1 MSFDWLNVPGLNV
14 KDGPESSAGSAP
26 PPTVSFNFSEEQR
39 EDESAG
45 RRTQD
50 TQEEYR
56 ETAEDLRVPLS
67 LSGSQLAPEELK
79 TYRLWYKC
87 MVSRRR
93 SRTLRLEE
101 DIFRF
106 LGNFQLSDSVKERTR
121 SIFRT
126 CQMAV
131 SPGQFYA
138 IMRTIAHALQ
148 ANVLPTRRMILE
160 RAAVPEPRSI
170 LSLDAG
176 QETYEEVEEDP
187 KSAADNRVDFDS
199 FASLLLTGKTVRKNI
214 RRKINKRNGRVKKVS
229 FSENLVTFH
238 EELPE
243 EEAAEDAADG
253 SEDPNEPLDFSMP
266 MDQLLKKMAER
277 KTRNTALVSEAP
289 KQPETV
295 EEREEL
301 ADMRDSLNHFK
312 HIQTADNVAQGSF
325 ATQYMA
331 SVSSNADSGEE
342 PALEPLKPTATGS
355 ANHLFRSHMQATI
368 SSFTK
373 APAAPVTTPLLHQS
387 EPSAPD
393 TQGPR
398 SELQGPSGARTQ
410 LSTPALQAQ
419 GTGYYAQNGAPQQ
432 ASTPAL
438 QAQGTGYYQ
447 QNGTQQQ
454 VITPALQ
461 AQGTGYYQQNGAS
474 QQASTPALQTQG
486 TGYYQQNGTQQ
497 QVITPALQAQGTG
510 YYQQNGAPQQAS
522 TPALQAQGTGYY
534 PQNGTQQPAATS
546 IHQAHNA
553 GFPQQDS
560 SSSAHQ
566 AQAPGLYRNTASP
579 LSAPTLQ
586 VQGSAYY
593 QNSNPPLPP
602 QATGYYQGGNPPL
615 LQVQGTGYYQQSQDS
630 GSVPANRSSTPVLQ
644 PQSTGYYRSSS
655 PMHSPM
661 HLPAMVSQQS
671 PQPSH
676 SLLAVPDPQR
686 PYYGGGFQPSSSPS
700 STNQHTAP
708 SQYAPTSGYVIPNTQ
723 PGYAA
728 LSSHPSQ
735 HEPAYLAAN
744 RYGSPNPPFSS
755 SPLLHQQHLPHNN
768 FLQPPQ
774 HASQPLPPK
783 TNIIG
788 DLRALQQ
795 QVDRIHHSYT
805 RR

>member
-1 MSFDWLNVPGLNV
+1 MSFDWLNIPGLNV
-14 KDGPESSAGSAP
+14 KDGPENSAGSAP
-26 PPTVSFNFSEEQR
+26 PPTVSFNFSEERR
-39 EDESAG
+39 EDEREG

-50 TQEEYR
+50 AHEEEYR
-56 ETAEDLRVPLS
+56 ETADDLRVPLS

-79 TYRLWYKC
+79 TYRQWYNC
-87 MVSRRR
+87 MALRRR
-93 SRTLRLEE
+93 SRALRLEE

-106 LGNFQLSDSVKERTR
+106 LGNFQLSEAVKERTR

-243 EEAAEDAADG
+243 EDAADNAG
-253 SEDPNEPLDFSMP
+253 EGHDDPNEPLDFSLP

-331 SVSSNADSGEE
+331 SVSSSADSGEE

-355 ANHLFRSHMQATI
+355 ANHLFRSHMQATLP
-368 SSFTK
+368 SFSK
-373 APAAPVTTPLLHQS
+373 APAAAVNTPSLHQP

-393 TQGPR
+393 TQGPP
-398 SELQGPSGARTQ
+398 SEYQGQSGTQQQLPTPAQQAATPALQVQGAGYYSQ
-410 LSTPALQAQ
+410 SSSQQQAATPALQAQ
-419 GTGYYAQNGAPQQ
+419 GTGYYAQNSTQQQ
-432 ASTPAL
+432 AASPAL

-447 QNGTQQQ
+447 QNGPHQQAATPALQAQGTGYYAQHGPQQQ
-454 VITPALQ
+454 AATPPLQ
-461 AQGTGYYQQNGAS
+461 AQGTGYYQQNGS
-474 QQASTPALQTQG
+474 QQQLS
-486 TGYYQQNGTQQ
+486 
-497 QVITPALQAQGTG
+497 
-510 YYQQNGAPQQAS
+510 APV
-522 TPALQAQGTGYY
+522 
-534 PQNGTQQPAATS
+534 
-546 IHQAHNA
+546 HQAHSS
-553 GFPQQDS
+553 GFSQQDS
-560 SSSAHQ
+560 ASAHQ
-566 AQAPGLYRNTASP
+566 AQGAGFYRKDTSP
-579 LSAPTLQ
+579 LSAPALQ
-586 VQGSAYY
+586 VQNPAYY
-593 QNSNPPLPP
+593 QNNNPPLPP
-602 QATGYYQGGNPPL
+602 QVTGYYQGGNPPL
-615 LQVQGTGYYQQSQDS
+615 LQVQGTGYYQQPQDS
-630 GSVPANRSSTPVLQ
+630 AGAPPNRSSTPVLQ
-644 PQSTGYYRSSS
+644 PQSTGYYRPPS

-661 HLPAMVSQQS
+661 HLPAMVSQHS
-671 PQPSH
+671 PQQSH

-686 PYYGGGFQPSSSPS
+686 PYYNGGFQPSTSPS
-700 STNQHTAP
+700 STPQHAASSPYAP
-708 SQYAPTSGYVIPNTQ
+708 SGAYVTPNSQ

-728 LSSHPSQ
+728 LSSHRPQ
-735 HEPAYLAAN
+735 QEPAYLAAN

-755 SPLLHQQHLPHNN
+755 SPSLLHQQHLPHNN
-768 FLQPPQ
+768 FLHQQPQ
-774 HASQPLPPK
+774 HVSQPLPPK

-788 DLRALQQ
+788 DLRALQH
-795 QVDRIHHSYT
+795 QVDQIHHSYT